1 MENVVYSD
9 ASAITRRRRRRRET
23 KRSVEQDGGDVA
35 EYDVG
40 HVKIGPCT
48 DERRPPI
55 GYGWRGHRPT
65 AALCGLFVRRKRG
78 VHEKT
83 IVRLT

>member
-1 MENVVYSD
+1 MKNGKCCLFG
-9 ASAITRRRRRRRET
+9 R
-23 KRSVEQDGGDVA
+23 KRYHKAEEEGDKAECGTGRGDVA

-40 HVKIGPCT
+40 HVKRGPCT